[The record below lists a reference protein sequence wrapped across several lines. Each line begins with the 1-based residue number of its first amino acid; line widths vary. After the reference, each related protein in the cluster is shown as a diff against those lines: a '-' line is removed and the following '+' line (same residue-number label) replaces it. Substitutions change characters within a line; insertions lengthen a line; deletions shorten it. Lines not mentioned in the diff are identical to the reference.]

1 MRPWIVRL
9 LCGLMLVAVAVAQD
23 TPPAQQPAPP
33 QQTPPAD
40 QNKDSKDKDKK
51 DKKDKKKKDKDKDSG
66 TDVMHTDSA
75 FTEVVANDVL
85 ATLRDG
91 LEGHSQRL
99 MLSAFDGDKMDGYLS
114 FEDAIEAMMNKYD
127 GFRVHYRILQSE
139 ATGSKG
145 VVLTQFDME
154 EIPRDAGTNPK
165 RRSTQI
171 RFELE
176 RGQKGWRIIDFS
188 PRDFFS

>member
-1 MRPWIVRL
+1 MRSWIVRL

-23 TPPAQQPAPP
+23 TPPP
-33 QQTPPAD
+33 QQTAPPSD
-40 QNKDSKDKDKK
+40 QKNDSK
-51 DKKDKKKKDKDKDSG
+51 DKKDKKKKDKKDKDKDSG
-66 TDVMHTDSA
+66 KDVLHTDSA

-85 ATLRDG
+85 GTLRDG

-114 FEDAIEAMMNKYD
+114 FEDAIEAMMNRYD

-139 ATGSKG
+139 ASGSKG
-145 VVLTQFDME
+145 IVNVQFDME
-154 EIPRDAGTNPK
+154 EIPRDTGTNPK
-165 RRSTQI
+165 RRSAQI

-176 RGQKGWRIIDFS
+176 RGQKGWRITDFS